1 MKMSNQPKFA
11 NFGQL
16 LMKKDKSGFYIKL
29 DENVR
34 VQIKDYKTGEFED
47 FKGDMV
53 SVRSPIQQLQ
63 QKLANGKIDQ
73 EEYEAKAPRYEK
85 GGDLDFVRQNLFV
98 VMD

>member
-1 MKMSNQPKFA
+1 MKMSNQAPKFA
-11 NFGQL
+11 SFGQL
-16 LMKKDKSGFYIKL
+16 LMKKDKSGFYLKL
-29 DENVR
+29 DEKVK
-34 VQIKDYKTGEFED
+34 VVIDGEEFG
-47 FKGDMV
+47 GDMV

-73 EEYEAKAPRYEK
+73 EEYDAKAPRYEK